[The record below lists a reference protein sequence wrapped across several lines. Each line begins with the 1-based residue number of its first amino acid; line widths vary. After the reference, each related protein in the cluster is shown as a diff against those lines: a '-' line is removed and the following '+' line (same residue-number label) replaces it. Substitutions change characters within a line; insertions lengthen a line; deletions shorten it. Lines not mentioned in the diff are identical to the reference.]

1 MWTKRANRRLCTR
14 YAPGVRGG
22 GGGESL
28 FDLPDLPGATA
39 DEPDLEHI
47 VQENPE
53 PGDDG
58 ALGEVAQWFLRQD
71 PEGDRFA
78 TVLRESLDQVL
89 DGPRTMRFRYADLR
103 KTEKTHVGTIVEIN
117 LGKEFDLEDGVAMDY
132 RVAGHEVDCKYS
144 MSFGGWELPLE
155 SLGHLVLLTWADDDA
170 SRWSAGLWRVDP
182 RHLGRGAGN
191 RDRKKKMLKSGHE
204 RVVWLWRDRNLPE
217 NLLLHL
223 PPAVVERIFA
233 PKSGQQRINELF
245 RSVQHRIIRR
255 DVVLTV
261 AQQKDGPRRARMAR
275 ETKYLGR
282 EGIIVLG
289 HYEWDVAVA
298 RALGLPVPRSGE
310 WVSARVA
317 PAEAPG
323 APTFEAEGVL
333 WRLAESE
340 EWVSAAPRVP
350 RSRALGETD

>member
-1 MWTKRANRRLCTR
+1 
-14 YAPGVRGG
+14 VRGG
-22 GGGESL
+22 GGDESL
-28 FDLPDLPGATA
+28 FDLPDAPGTPA
-39 DEPDLEHI
+39 DAPDLERI
-47 VQENPE
+47 VQEITEPE
-53 PGDDG
+53 DDG
-58 ALGEVAQWFLRQD
+58 ALQEVAQWFLRQD
-71 PEGDRFA
+71 PGGQRFA

-132 RVAGHEVDCKYS
+132 RVAGREVDCKYS
-144 MSFGGWELPLE
+144 MFFGGWELPLE

-191 RDRKKKMLKSGHE
+191 RDRKKKMLKSGHQ
-204 RVVWLWRDRNLPE
+204 RVRWLWRDGELPE

-223 PPAVVERIFA
+223 QPAVVDRIFA
-233 PKSGQQRINELF
+233 PNSGQQRINELF

-275 ETKYLGR
+275 ETKYLGG

-298 RALGLPVPRSGE
+298 RALRLPVPRSGE

-317 PAEAPG
+317 PAEVPG
-323 APTFEAEGVL
+323 ASTFEAEGAW
-333 WRLAESE
+333 WRLAGPD
-340 EWVSAAPRVP
+340 EWVAAAPRVP
-350 RSRALGETD
+350 RSRSLGGTD

>member
-1 MWTKRANRRLCTR
+1 M
-14 YAPGVRGG
+14 
-22 GGGESL
+22 GESL
-28 FDLPDLPGATA
+28 SDLPDAPGGPA
-39 DEPDLEHI
+39 DEQDLEHVVEGI
-47 VQENPE
+47 PE
-53 PGDDG
+53 PDDDG
-58 ALGEVAQWFLRQD
+58 ALREVAQWFLRQD
-71 PEGDRFA
+71 PEGERVA

-117 LGKEFDLEDGVAMDY
+117 LGKEFDLEDGVEMDY
-132 RVAGHEVDCKYS
+132 CVAGHEVDCKYS
-144 MSFGGWELPLE
+144 MLFGGWELPRE

-182 RHLGRGAGN
+182 RNLGARN
-191 RDRKKKMLKSGHE
+191 QDRKKRMLKSGHE
-204 RVVWLWRDRNLPE
+204 RVRWLWRDRDLPE

-223 PPAVVERIFA
+223 PTAVVDRIFA
-233 PKSGQQRINELF
+233 PTSGQQRINELF

-275 ETKYLGR
+275 ETRYLGG
-282 EGIIVLG
+282 EGLIVLG

-323 APTFEAEGVL
+323 PSTFEADGVW
-333 WRLAESE
+333 WRLAEAE
-340 EWVSAAPRVP
+340 EWVPAAPRVP